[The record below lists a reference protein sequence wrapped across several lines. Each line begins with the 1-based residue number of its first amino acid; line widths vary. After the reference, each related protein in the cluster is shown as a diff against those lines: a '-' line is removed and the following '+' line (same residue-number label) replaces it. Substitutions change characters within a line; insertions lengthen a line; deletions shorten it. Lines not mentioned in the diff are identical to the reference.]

1 MAGRGKEKAR
11 GRGHH
16 TVLLPP
22 LAMSGAAPG
31 LRSLASLIFPRE
43 ALGVVL
49 HKDSK
54 WYQQWKDFRDNNVV
68 FNRECSHLR
77 ELPDSRPV
85 TDTYQVLPEGRA
97 QDRRRPGSERISH
110 SHRVAQ
116 RVSSGAQ
123 ASGGLRGSTQYLS
136 GGGLPPSGL
145 SHHLGWSQCRCE
157 AARCTRQPP
166 PM

>member
-31 LRSLASLIFPRE
+31 LRSLASPIFPRE

-85 TDTYQVLPEGRA
+85 TDTYRVLPEGRA
-97 QDRRRPGSERISH
+97 QDR
-110 SHRVAQ
+110 
-116 RVSSGAQ
+116 
-123 ASGGLRGSTQYLS
+123 
-136 GGGLPPSGL
+136 GGGRGQRGPVTPTGLPS
-145 SHHLGWSQCRCE
+145 E
-157 AARCTRQPP
+157 
-166 PM
+166 